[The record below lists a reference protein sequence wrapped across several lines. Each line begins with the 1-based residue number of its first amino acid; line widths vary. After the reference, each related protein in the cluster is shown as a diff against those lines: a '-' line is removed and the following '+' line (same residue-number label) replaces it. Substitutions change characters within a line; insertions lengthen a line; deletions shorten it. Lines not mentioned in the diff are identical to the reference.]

1 MTTPSVLPFIHAQG
15 SWGEIGRQVG
25 QMLQP
30 AIERHLE
37 DWTRHVMRETGCAR
51 SAVEAAAAPYAR
63 PIQDHTPFLWEEL
76 DGLSRGSGI
85 PVSRLLI
92 LQARAEV
99 MRANKRPTPEWRADA
114 PERRADAPE
123 RRAGAPE
130 CTTFAITGRRTG
142 GDTLIGQN
150 VDLVPFVAEYGVVIR
165 QMPKGLPATLLYTSA
180 GLLGHNGINE
190 AGVGVCANFIDDPAG
205 WGDGLPRYLL
215 SRLALREESA
225 EAARTAMMTPPRA
238 ASRNL
243 LVADDRGTL
252 LDIEALREKAA
263 VLYGADGLLVHANHL
278 EAPEFQGLEK
288 PSDNSLARRERM
300 EELLQDAK
308 TPVTVADIQNI
319 YRDHANAPHS
329 LCAHPFPGRNLETV
343 ASIIGD
349 LTNRELHATKG
360 APCRAPYATY
370 TIATCRTGALSVTV
384 RDSFQPTFSD

>member
-1 MTTPSVLPFIHAQG
+1 MTTPSVLPFVHAQG

-37 DWTRHVMRETGCAR
+37 AWTRHVMTETGCR
-51 SAVEAAAAPYAR
+51 RTEVEAAAAPFAR
-63 PIQDHTPFLWEEL
+63 PIQDHAPFLWEEL
-76 DGLSRGSGI
+76 DGMSRGSGVPI
-85 PVSRLLI
+85 SRLLI

-99 MRANKRPTPEWRADA
+99 MRANKNPV
-114 PERRADAPE
+114 
-123 RRAGAPE
+123 PE
-130 CTTFAITGRRTG
+130 CTTFGITGRRTDG
-142 GDTLIGQN
+142 VTLIGQN
-150 VDLVPFVAEYGVVIR
+150 VDLVPFVAEYGVIIR
-165 QMPKGLPATLLYTSA
+165 QMPKGLPVTLLYTTA

-205 WGDGLPRYLL
+205 WGDGLPRYML

-225 EAARTAMMTPPRA
+225 EAARAAALAPPRA

-243 LVADDRGTL
+243 LIADDRGVL
-252 LDIEALREKAA
+252 LDVEALREQAA
-263 VLYGADGLLVHANHL
+263 SLRGVDGLLVHANHL
-278 EAPEFQGLEK
+278 EAPEFQGYEK
-288 PSDNSLARRERM
+288 PKENSLRRRERL
-300 EELLQDAK
+300 EELFQDAK
-308 TPVTVADIQNI
+308 GPVTVARVQEF

-329 LCAHPFPGRNLETV
+329 LCAHPFEGRNLETV
-343 ASIIGD
+343 VSVIGD

-384 RDSFQPTFSD
+384 RDDFQPAFAE

>member
-15 SWGEIGRQVG
+15 SWGEIRRQVG

-30 AIERHLE
+30 AIARHLE

-51 SAVEAAAAPYAR
+51 GAVEAAAAPYAR

-85 PVSRLLI
+85 PISRLLI

-99 MRANKRPTPEWRADA
+99 MRANQRPAPERRADA

-123 RRAGAPE
+123 WRADAPEWRADAPE

-150 VDLVPFVAEYGVVIR
+150 VDLVPFVAEYGVIIR
-165 QMPKGLPATLLYTSA
+165 QMPKGSPATLLYTSA

-190 AGVGVCANFIDDPAG
+190 AGVGVCANSIDDPAG

-225 EAARTAMMTPPRA
+225 EAARAAMMNPPRA

-252 LDIEALREKAA
+252 LDVEALRE
-263 VLYGADGLLVHANHL
+263 
-278 EAPEFQGLEK
+278 
-288 PSDNSLARRERM
+288 RM
-300 EELLQDAK
+300 EALLQDAK
-308 TPVTVADIQNI
+308 TPVTVADLQNI

-343 ASIIGD
+343 VSIIGD

-384 RDSFQPTFSD
+384 RDDFQPAFSE

>member
-51 SAVEAAAAPYAR
+51 GAVEAAAAAYAR

-76 DGLSRGSGI
+76 GGLSRGSGI

-92 LQARAEV
+92 LQSRAEV
-99 MRANKRPTPEWRADA
+99 MRANKRPS
-114 PERRADAPE
+114 
-123 RRAGAPE
+123 PE

-150 VDLVPFVAEYGVVIR
+150 VDLVPFVAEYGVIIR
-165 QMPKGLPATLLYTSA
+165 QMPKGFPATLLYTSA

-225 EAARTAMMTPPRA
+225 EAARAAMMTPPRA

-263 VLYGADGLLVHANHL
+263 VLHGADGLLVHANHL
-278 EAPEFQGLEK
+278 EAPEFQGMEK

-308 TPVTVADIQNI
+308 TPLTVADLQNI

-384 RDSFQPTFSD
+384 RDSFQPAFSD

>member
-1 MTTPSVLPFIHAQG
+1 MTTASILPFIHAQG

-37 DWTRHVMRETGCAR
+37 AWTRHVVAETGCAR
-51 SAVEAAAAPYAR
+51 GAVEAAAAPYAR

-76 DGLSRGSGI
+76 DGMSSGSGI
-85 PVSRLLI
+85 PLSRLLI

-99 MRANKRPTPEWRADA
+99 LRANTRPL
-114 PERRADAPE
+114 
-123 RRAGAPE
+123 PE
-130 CTTFAITGRRTG
+130 CTTFALTGSRAG
-142 GDTLIGQN
+142 GATLIGQN

-165 QMPKGLPATLLYTSA
+165 QMPKGFPATLLYTSA

-190 AGVGVCANFIDDPAG
+190 AGVGICANFIDDPAG

-225 EAARTAMMTPPRA
+225 EAARAAVLVPPRA

-243 LVADDRGTL
+243 LIADDRGTV
-252 LDIEALREKAA
+252 LDVEALRTEAA
-263 VLYGADGLLVHANHL
+263 TLRAVDGLLVHANHL
-278 EAPEFQGLEK
+278 EAPEFQGYDK
-288 PSDNSLARRERM
+288 PSDNSLRRRERL
-300 EELLQDAK
+300 EELLREAS
-308 TPVTVADIQNI
+308 TPLTVADVQRF
-319 YRDHANAPHS
+319 YRDHENAPHS
-329 LCAHPFPGRNLETV
+329 VCAHPFPGRNLETV
-343 ASIIGD
+343 VSIIGD
-349 LTNRELHATKG
+349 LTHRELHATKG

-384 RDSFQPTFSD
+384 RDEFHPAFGE